1 VWLSGKKESDIISLF
16 FKHVD
21 KVEETLVCV
30 FDLLKNF
37 LEGSDEIDILYQRA
51 QRLESE
57 ADRLRRKTELEMY
70 SGAFLPNFRGDLLGL
85 IESLDKVA
93 NKAEYVAD
101 ILALQKPEIPP
112 EIKDLVLKQMDYSL
126 KAFRSLKMAL
136 KYLFEE
142 MDRVGDYVLEV
153 ERYEHEED
161 LVERN
166 ALRKLFEME
175 TDRCTKL
182 EAKELI
188 RSIGDIADRTEDVSD
203 RVEIVLLKR
212 RF

>member
-1 VWLSGKKESDIISLF
+1 
-16 FKHVD
+16 
-21 KVEETLVCV
+21 
-30 FDLLKNF
+30 
-37 LEGSDEIDILYQRA
+37 
-51 QRLESE
+51 
-57 ADRLRRKTELEMY
+57 
-70 SGAFLPNFRGDLLGL
+70 
-85 IESLDKVA
+85 
-93 NKAEYVAD
+93 
-101 ILALQKPEIPP
+101 
-112 EIKDLVLKQMDYSL
+112 MDYSL

-175 TDRCTKL
+175 TDKCTKL